1 MREANKIRF
10 FLSFSGCVQR
20 WRWWSSLSPFF
31 FLLLLFYNNERNRTF
46 FFFLSSY
53 IFILCVQWVC
63 IPPFP
68 LAVDSL
74 KLISSSVLSNV
85 HTWWIGASHR
95 RHCQSVDTLRSCV
108 CVVLASLE
116 GPLKGALPKRTLVM
130 LLLHF
135 FLFLKREISSFLFV
149 GMWRALVSHLV
160 VCCPPQQGQKSQ
172 QRLSIFYVERNYEEW
187 GWWDPE
193 GRSHKLRAYSGR
205 HLRRSGVVWSRLEKK
220 KEDSL
225 RIVIN
230 GRTIKDNKLYGYRW
244 GENIR
249 PHMPPPFAI
258 PIRLP
263 STSSF
268 LCCASDL
275 RKREAQWRILIVFF
289 FFHPTVFFF
298 VWRCRMY

>member
-1 MREANKIRF
+1 MRRSFGCIIPTVRFFFLLGLVLCFCLLRRIFSWERPIKEGFF
-10 FLSFSGCVQR
+10 FLSLDAFSDDVDGVACP
-20 WRWWSSLSPFF
+20 PFF
-31 FLLLLFYNNERNRTF
+31 FLLLFYNNERNRTF

-135 FLFLKREISSFLFV
+135 FFIFKKGNLFFFLFV

-187 GWWDPE
+187 GWGDPE

-220 KEDSL
+220 E
-225 RIVIN
+225 R
-230 GRTIKDNKLYGYRW
+230 
-244 GENIR
+244 
-249 PHMPPPFAI
+249 
-258 PIRLP
+258 RLP
-263 STSSF
+263 PYR
-268 LCCASDL
+268 D
-275 RKREAQWRILIVFF
+275 
-289 FFHPTVFFF
+289 
-298 VWRCRMY
+298 

>member
-1 MREANKIRF
+1 MRRSFGCIIPTVRFFFLLGLVLCFCLLRRIFSWERPIKEGFF
-10 FLSFSGCVQR
+10 FLSLDAFSDDVDGVACP
-20 WRWWSSLSPFF
+20 PFF
-31 FLLLLFYNNERNRTF
+31 FLLLFYNNERNRTF

-135 FLFLKREISSFLFV
+135 FFIFKKGNLFFFCLLGCEGLSCRTWWFAVHRSKGRRANNGCRYF
-149 GMWRALVSHLV
+149 MWRETTKNGAGEI
-160 VCCPPQQGQKSQ
+160 PK
-172 QRLSIFYVERNYEEW
+172 VEATSCVRIVAAIC
-187 GWWDPE
+187 DV
-193 GRSHKLRAYSGR
+193 
-205 HLRRSGVVWSRLEKK
+205 VVW
-220 KEDSL
+220 
-225 RIVIN
+225 
-230 GRTIKDNKLYGYRW
+230 
-244 GENIR
+244 
-249 PHMPPPFAI
+249 F
-258 PIRLP
+258 
-263 STSSF
+263 
-268 LCCASDL
+268 
-275 RKREAQWRILIVFF
+275 EAV
-289 FFHPTVFFF
+289 
-298 VWRCRMY
+298 